1 MNKILKEEIERF
13 QLLSNY
19 DNKKTLDENY
29 QSNQVISEANPLLN
43 LLRLGGREAGTLS
56 KTAVKE
62 VESLFKLYPKE
73 MRRFGVDT
81 AEVIAKLE
89 GKTAKPFTS
98 GQLGDLRT
106 TIFKNTT
113 DKTVRREI
121 ADDMIKSKAWKDI
134 FSSRTEAESFE
145 YLIKKGYSGDDI
157 NFLTKRYKNSGGKFK
172 DFYKPKTEKYQTN
185 KPTKQR
191 ASDYHYG
198 TTRETKNSAM
208 SLIKSVA
215 MAPFKIWG
223 LFKTLLKLGLGIA
236 VAYYIWK
243 YFTEKGQIGYPDC
256 LSKNIPADDFKKMVE
271 EGREYILIS
280 DTGNKFIDDN
290 EGGRFYQNGK
300 FETENEKYSGSWKE
314 DSSLGIVII
323 LSNGDEHTIS
333 CEGMVDFELDTEPEE
348 VNKFKSD
355 FPMSVGD
362 ENLEI
367 IGIVQRC
374 LGLPEDGVFTTEL
387 EKELK
392 SKYNSSTLTKSI
404 FKEIMSDCGAGKE
417 TSGYLSRLI

>member
-1 MNKILKEEIERF
+1 
-13 QLLSNY
+13 
-19 DNKKTLDENY
+19 
-29 QSNQVISEANPLLN
+29 
-43 LLRLGGREAGTLS
+43 
-56 KTAVKE
+56 
-62 VESLFKLYPKE
+62 

-81 AEVIAKLE
+81 AEVIARLE

-121 ADDMIKSKAWKDI
+121 ADDMIKSKSWKDI
-134 FSSRTEAESFE
+134 FSSRTEEEAFE
-145 YLIKKGYSGDDI
+145 YLLKKGYSGDDI
-157 NFLTKRYKNSGGKFK
+157 KILSQRYKNSGGKFK
-172 DFYKPKTEKYQTN
+172 DFYKPKTEKV
-185 KPTKQR
+185 KPESGRYKTTTKER
-191 ASDYHYG
+191 ISDYHYPQ
-198 TTRETKNSAM
+198 TKNTKNSAM

-215 MAPFKIWG
+215 MAPGKIWG
-223 LFKTLLKLGLGIA
+223 LFKTLLKLGLGLA

-243 YFTEKGQIGYPDC
+243 YFTESGNIGYPDC
-256 LSKNIPADDFKKMVE
+256 LSKNIPEEDFKKMVE
-271 EGREYILIS
+271 EGREYILNT
-280 DTGNKFIDDN
+280 DTGNEFIDNN
-290 EGGRFYQNGK
+290 EGGRFYQDGK
-300 FETENEKYSGSWKE
+300 FETENGLFKGTWKE
-314 DSSLGIVII
+314 DSKSGILVV
-323 LSNGDEHTIS
+323 LSNGDEHSIS
-333 CEGMVDFELDTEPEE
+333 CEGISDFELDTEEKD
-348 VNKFKSD
+348 KFKSD